1 MAKIKPQTVYKRRKY
16 RHNLKIRKIAFTY
29 PSTLTL
35 AVYPT
40 QLYIPSEW
48 TLTFLQ
54 SKGNLLRPKLL
65 YLTNS
70 LYYFKTPI
78 PFNLASVYF
87 SCSARTFLMH
97 NLHLTG
103 FHTYYLKVLQ
113 TLLLTFSKLYYVK
126 LKIRGKGY
134 YLYKTTRNTITHQL
148 GHSHRVYIYAPYVA
162 VKFLSKTTIFVFG
175 TSKLDIFAIGRRIR
189 KSKSLNIFTGRGVRF
204 SRQVVYKKT
213 GKVSSYR

>member
-1 MAKIKPQTVYKRRKY
+1 MAIIKPQTVYKRRKY

-29 PSTLTL
+29 PSTLAL
-35 AVYPT
+35 SVYPT

-48 TLTFLQ
+48 TLTFLK
-54 SKGNLLRPKLL
+54 SKTNSLKPQLL
-65 YLTNS
+65 YLTNT
-70 LYYFKTPI
+70 LYYFKTPV
-78 PFNLASVYF
+78 PCKLSSAYF
-87 SCSARTFLMH
+87 SYSSRTFLMH

-113 TLLLTFSKLYYVK
+113 ALLLTFSKLYYVK

-134 YLYKTTRNTITHQL
+134 YLYKTTRNTLTHQL

-175 TSKLDIFAIGRRIR
+175 LSKLDIFAIGRRIR
-189 KSKSLNIFTGRGVRF
+189 KSKRLNIFTGRGVRF
-204 SRQVVYKKT
+204 ARQIIYKKT